1 MIRLALWGYTA
12 AALFAWVGFAL
23 GHSRNPWLFG
33 YSVSYLLFL
42 VALGMV
48 LAGPWIVVLLSR
60 RVGARWLVSVTAPT
74 LIVVVP
80 LAYLAAASFYYW
92 TQEHRFDPYLQ
103 NPGVVIDDI
112 ERPRAGDE
120 LRVVALGGSTTESSE
135 LPEPERYP
143 ARLQGLLSDAY
154 VDRPINVVNAGR
166 DWWTTKHSL
175 IHYVTHVRRWRPD
188 VVTVMHAV
196 NDLYRSFASDGYALG
211 EYTASWGHFYGPA
224 IQGAR
229 PPTFLGWLLGRTSR
243 LMFLH
248 WYSDWRIREVDYG
261 LDQYRSIPEY
271 EAHLRTLAQVVA
283 ADGAALFVL
292 TQGSLYKPEPS
303 ADELDAIR
311 FGEEFCMTRTG
322 WLTAEYPSVPS
333 LRRAMDAYN
342 DVARRVASEE
352 GAVLVDLDGRLSR
365 DLNTF
370 IDDVHH
376 TSSGAEQVAD
386 AVFEAIQMLPIGGVD
401 ANSTR
406 QSTSGPDQKPEP
418 DSAQA
423 GRK

>member
-1 MIRLALWGYTA
+1 
-12 AALFAWVGFAL
+12 
-23 GHSRNPWLFG
+23 
-33 YSVSYLLFL
+33 
-42 VALGMV
+42 MV

-248 WYSDWRIREVDYG
+248 WYSDWRIRESGLWPRPVPLDPGVRSPFTHAGPGRGGRRGRAVRVDA
-261 LDQYRSIPEY
+261 R
-271 EAHLRTLAQVVA
+271 VA
-283 ADGAALFVL
+283 V
-292 TQGSLYKPEPS
+292 Q
-303 ADELDAIR
+303 
-311 FGEEFCMTRTG
+311 TR
-322 WLTAEYPSVPS
+322 A
-333 LRRAMDAYN
+333 LRRR
-342 DVARRVASEE
+342 ARRQSVS
-352 GAVLVDLDGRLSR
+352 VK
-365 DLNTF
+365 
-370 IDDVHH
+370 
-376 TSSGAEQVAD
+376 SSA
-386 AVFEAIQMLPIGGVD
+386 
-401 ANSTR
+401 
-406 QSTSGPDQKPEP
+406 
-418 DSAQA
+418 
-423 GRK
+423 